1 MEKSILPCPMCGHH
15 EDEHID
21 RINQKEREQRNLKSF
36 IAGRRSWVELSR
48 RENDVFDA
56 FYDLGMTDFNDI
68 ALNFEITAQSAR
80 KYYDRAMDKIT
91 KFL

>member
-36 IAGRRSWVELSR
+36 IAGRRSWQRLSR